1 MKQLIVPQ
9 HKRLSWYLAAEEYIG
24 RQTDRKQEIIFFWWV
39 RPTVIYGR
47 HQVLEN
53 EVNLTYCQSHN
64 VDLVQ
69 RKSGG
74 GCVYADEGNLMT
86 SFISP
91 SQHSEQVFQQ
101 YLATM
106 ANALRQLGV
115 DAVTTEHND
124 ILVQSSEGT
133 HKISGNACYALPS
146 GTIVH
151 GTLLYKVDFEALQQ
165 AITPSQAKLAKHGV
179 ESVRQRVM
187 NIAPLVQ
194 VANVEELSEQLANEL
209 CDGHIE
215 LTTEDIEAINEIERQ
230 NY

>member
-24 RQTDRKQEIIFFWWV
+24 RQTDRKEEIIFFWWV

-53 EVNLTYCQSHN
+53 EVNLDYCHAHN

-86 SFISP
+86 SFITP
-91 SQHSEQVFQQ
+91 SAHSEQVFQQ

-106 ANALRQLGV
+106 ADALRQLGV
-115 DAVTTEHND
+115 PTVTTEHND
-124 ILVQSSEGT
+124 ILVQTNEGT

-151 GTLLYKVDFEALQQ
+151 GTLLYNVDFEALQQ

-194 VANVEELSEQLANEL
+194 VTNVEELSLQLANEL

-215 LTTEDIEAINEIERQ
+215 LTAEDIEAINEIERQ